1 MTDSK
6 RGGRKEKAS
15 KKKKG
20 SQKDKRRFG
29 YYAAE
34 ILVIGTVVMAA
45 IFLPQ
50 IIFQVEDEILCS
62 DTTLGKRESINVESL
77 STAYEKSLAERMRN
91 FAYGLA
97 DNKKYYVT
105 FQDLEVNEELTKFLY
120 SDAGLYQAWI
130 QDFVY
135 YNLIPVMIWESYY
148 SVVTWKQYVIYSD
161 HFEEGVNFI
170 LWYIEMQDEDGGT
183 LKLLTDAEDNTLYGI
198 KTEGSSLG
206 GGTYSYKEYMEIL
219 KYGEGVY
226 EAWEFFLSYYEAMPD
241 NMENI
246 NLWAEKMVDA
256 MNETDVS
263 ASMEPERMYEE
274 KEVERR
280 NLFTFRNEAEDRISF
295 QIPYGEDT
303 TLDAVLY
310 IEEQDRVKE
319 FLFPDVTAGIRQIY
333 ELIPEFA

>member
-1 MTDSK
+1 
-6 RGGRKEKAS
+6 
-15 KKKKG
+15 
-20 SQKDKRRFG
+20 
-29 YYAAE
+29 
-34 ILVIGTVVMAA
+34 
-45 IFLPQ
+45 
-50 IIFQVEDEILCS
+50 
-62 DTTLGKRESINVESL
+62 
-77 STAYEKSLAERMRN
+77 
-91 FAYGLA
+91 
-97 DNKKYYVT
+97 
-105 FQDLEVNEELTKFLY
+105 
-120 SDAGLYQAWI
+120 
-130 QDFVY
+130 
-135 YNLIPVMIWESYY
+135 
-148 SVVTWKQYVIYSD
+148 
-161 HFEEGVNFI
+161 
-170 LWYIEMQDEDGGT
+170 MQDEDGGT

-241 NMENI
+241 DMENI

-274 KEVERR
+274 KEAERR